1 MRRTDGNW
9 DHDNTE
15 RKLIEWVVKTHDVRG
30 WSYDRIV
37 AFLKRMKVKR
47 ANGDRYHQ
55 PWLHYALK
63 ARAAGYPGRD
73 GWRDKVTKDR
83 RKAARE
89 LVDSIAAT
97 GPSDQCEDKNKDS
110 A

>member
-1 MRRTDGNW
+1 
-9 DHDNTE
+9 
-15 RKLIEWVVKTHDVRG
+15 
-30 WSYDRIV
+30 
-37 AFLKRMKVKR
+37 MKVRR

-63 ARAAGYPGRD
+63 ARTAGYPGRD

-89 LVDSIAAT
+89 MGGMSPPWT
-97 GPSDQCEDKNKDS
+97 QPSGEG
-110 A
+110 